1 MTEVIS
7 NVQMSISGTRCRI
20 IIVPVPLL
28 FLGRLNFQ
36 KRLYIFAHTILKEIY
51 LPGIYQP
58 VDLKLPSP
66 YLRSK
71 LDQT

>member
-1 MTEVIS
+1 MTD
-7 NVQMSISGTRCRI
+7 VQMSTSGTRCR

-51 LPGIYQP
+51 LPDISAGRPKVAKPI
-58 VDLKLPSP
+58 S
-66 YLRSK
+66 
-71 LDQT
+71 

>member
-1 MTEVIS
+1 MDEVIS
-7 NVQMSISGTRCRI
+7 TVQMSISGTRCR

>member
-7 NVQMSISGTRCRI
+7 NVQMSTSGTRCR

-66 YLRSK
+66 YLRPK

>member
-7 NVQMSISGTRCRI
+7 TVQMSISGTRCR